1 MAEDSARTG
10 DRLRSFGRRRTK
22 RLQGKRRDSLESLL
36 PEYAITLPPEAGG
49 DNAGILDLSA
59 FFSFSPREIWLEIGF
74 GGGEHL
80 AAQAGAHADIG
91 FIGCEPFMDGVA
103 KLLIRAQEEGLSNLR
118 VFPEDVRLLLER
130 LPDASLARVFILF
143 PDPWPKQRHHKRR
156 LVNEALLN
164 QLARAL
170 KPGGV
175 LLLATDHAGYAQWML
190 EHLLADERF
199 EWTARGPE
207 DFNDPPE
214 GWVVTRYQEKAA
226 LEGRKPCFLLFERKP
241 A

>member
-1 MAEDSARTG
+1 MAENNEFAT

-22 RLQGKRRDSLESLL
+22 RLQGKRRNSLDALL
-36 PEYAITLPPEAGG
+36 PEYAIDPHAEAP
-49 DNAGILDLSA
+49 LDTAALFA
-59 FFSFSPREIWLEIGF
+59 SPVKEVWLEIGF

-80 AAQAGAHADIG
+80 AARAGAHPEVG

-103 KLLIRAQEEGLSNLR
+103 KLLIRAEEEGLANLR
-118 VFPEDVRLLLER
+118 VFPEDVRPLLER
-130 LPDASLARVFILF
+130 LPEASLARVFILF

-156 LVNEALLN
+156 LVNAALLN
-164 QLARAL
+164 LLARVL
-170 KPGGV
+170 RPGGS

-199 EWTARGPE
+199 EWTARKPE
-207 DFNDPPE
+207 DFNNPPE

-226 LEGRKPCFLLFERKP
+226 LEGRKPCFLLFERKT